1 MFFMYFFF
9 LLKFRKKNG
18 QPITNDGRHWM
29 SQDGGSCFLTIRGAT
44 DRDQGVYTCTIAN
57 AAGENSCTAHMR
69 MSEGES

>member
-1 MFFMYFFF
+1 
-9 LLKFRKKNG
+9 
-18 QPITNDGRHWM
+18 M

-69 MSEGES
+69 MSEGESWHFFYEFFVCDYQIFAVLFR